1 MPLRR
6 FCAPSSRYDGPD
18 QSPQLLHCLR
28 LHRPPSRDRRAG
40 RSGDPAVWNHENL
53 PHCMAKGVSDQRL
66 LKKSEFSVE
75 EPIAL
80 IGHDGFCEGL

>member
-1 MPLRR
+1 ME
-6 FCAPSSRYDGPD
+6 D
-18 QSPQLLHCLR
+18 QTAQRSILLADMGEIQR
-28 LHRPPSRDRRAG
+28 
-40 RSGDPAVWNHENL
+40 NHENL